1 MTAVH
6 GAQVRWDEAEGRDL
20 RWAPEEG
27 WSVVVLVAV
36 LALII
41 GTAIDEPG
49 WVNGRGYL
57 TDCLSEIALLG
68 ALVGFAGPKLGWGRW
83 RTHLVG
89 AVFAG
94 LLIPMIAGWAVLP
107 GVSAA
112 QAFRVTADGT
122 LQAYLDLTV
131 RNLAF
136 TTQEVHY
143 VLVLGGLVWGTM
155 QFGSYAVFGH
165 RRPLSA
171 VVVVGLVLLAN
182 MALTERDQLGW
193 LVLYAAVS
201 LFLLIQMH
209 AFGERL
215 AWARRRIGDPG
226 SVAFLYLRG
235 GTVFI
240 LLAMVGSLVLTQRAS
255 SSPLAGAWGGLRTQL
270 IQFSQ
275 DVGRLFPTGGD
286 LRGGGGV
293 SFGSSARISAQWF
306 SDDGVAFT
314 AKVPSSAAGLSW
326 RAATYDQFA
335 LGGWIQS
342 DARTADVPAD
352 SSLLLGSPEVPAPDL
367 YGKLT
372 VTVNPVGYHDTRL
385 LSPGLASTVGIPS
398 TLAISGVEGW
408 FAYDDVPADTAYTAT
423 AVVPLLTGETG
434 ITKNKLRAA
443 STAYPADVTAEYTQV
458 PAGAMGPYA
467 QELLRTVMAKSP
479 SQNPYDLAD
488 TIQQY
493 LRDGPFT
500 YTTDVRGVNCQSA
513 SAVECFAQ
521 YREGYCLHYAST
533 MAILLR
539 AADPANPIPTRLV
552 QGFLP
557 SNIVGGQETVQNRQA
572 HAWVEVF
579 FPGYGWIPFDPTGG
593 GVGRPARIQEGAPV
607 PTAAPVPSQDEGPI
621 KPVPTPRAYIPGDP
635 SGAVTPPPSPQQGDR
650 ALAALLRRAAAACRR
665 VADRGGVV
673 ARAPRRGEPRDG
685 VDGGVKRCVEVRL
698 RAAPHGDR
706 LRVREFARRTG
717 PGGQAGHPHRGR
729 REGRDDVREGGA
741 GAGACAGR
749 DRGDAPPAA
758 VADAADHR
766 PDWAPPPLRPTRLP
780 ERPLANEL
788 PHARPPRPARGAP
801 IPAPAR
807 AS

>member
-6 GAQVRWDEAEGRDL
+6 GARVRWDEAEGRVL

-27 WSVVVLVAV
+27 WSVVVLVTL

-41 GTAIDEPG
+41 GTAIDEPA

-57 TDCLSEIALLG
+57 TDCLSEIAVLG
-68 ALVGFAGPKLGWGRW
+68 ALVGFAGPKLGWGR
-83 RTHLVG
+83 RTTHIIG
-89 AVFAG
+89 AVLAG
-94 LLIPMIAGWAVLP
+94 LLIPIIAGWAVMP
-107 GVSAA
+107 GVSPA

-122 LQAYLDLTV
+122 VQAYLDLTV
-131 RNLAF
+131 RNLEF

-182 MALTERDQLGW
+182 MALTNRDQLGW

-209 AFGERL
+209 TFGERL

-240 LLAMVGSLVLTQRAS
+240 ILAMLGALVLTQRAA

-270 IQFSQ
+270 IQIGEQ
-275 DVGRLFPTGGD
+275 VGRLFPTGGD

-314 AKVPSSAAGLSW
+314 ASVPSSAAGLPW

-335 LGGWIQS
+335 LGGWLQS
-342 DARTADVPAD
+342 DPRTANVPAD
-352 SSLLLGSPEVPAPDL
+352 ASLLLGSPEVPAPDL
-367 YGKLT
+367 YAK
-372 VTVNPVGYHDTRL
+372 VSVAVQPVGYHDTRL
-385 LSPGLASTVGIPS
+385 LTPGLASTVGMPS
-398 TLAISGVEGW
+398 SLAISGVEGW
-408 FAYDDVPADTAYTAT
+408 FAYDDVAPDTAYTAT
-423 AVVPLLTGETG
+423 ALVPRLTDVNG
-434 ITKNKLRAA
+434 ITQNKLRAA
-443 STAYPADVTAEYTQV
+443 STVYPADVTAEYTQV
-458 PAGAMGPYA
+458 PQGSLGPYA
-467 QELLRTVMAKSP
+467 RELLQTVMAKSP
-479 SQNPYDLAD
+479 SKNPYDLAN
-488 TIQQY
+488 TMQQY

-539 AADPANPIPTRLV
+539 AANPSNPIPTRLV

-557 SNIVGGQETVQNRQA
+557 SAIVGGQETVLNRQA

-593 GVGRPARIQEGAPV
+593 GVGRPAPIPVGAPV
-607 PTAAPVPSQDEGPI
+607 PSAAAPLQTPDEGPI
-621 KPVPTPRAYIPGDP
+621 KPAPTRRTVPAEGS
-635 SGAVTPPPSPQQGDR
+635 SGVTPLPPSQSTDR
-650 ALAALLRRAAAACRR
+650 ALAVLLAGLLLLGLGSLIVVAWWRGPRGEVSPDTAWSAVSRLASRFGFAQRPTETVYEYATSLGELVPVARPDIRTVAEAKVETTYARVQLPPEHEQAVASAMRRLRLSLTRLVFARILRRRR
-665 VADRGGVV
+665 
-673 ARAPRRGEPRDG
+673 RR
-685 VDGGVKRCVEVRL
+685 
-698 RAAPHGDR
+698 
-706 LRVREFARRTG
+706 
-717 PGGQAGHPHRGR
+717 
-729 REGRDDVREGGA
+729 
-741 GAGACAGR
+741 
-749 DRGDAPPAA
+749 
-758 VADAADHR
+758 
-766 PDWAPPPLRPTRLP
+766 
-780 ERPLANEL
+780 
-788 PHARPPRPARGAP
+788 
-801 IPAPAR
+801 
-807 AS
+807 

>member
-6 GAQVRWDEAEGRDL
+6 EAEM
-20 RWAPEEG
+20 RWPDAETSERRWSPEEG
-27 WSVVVLVAV
+27 WSVVALVAILGLI
-36 LALII
+36 LA
-41 GTAIDEPG
+41 TAIDEPA
-49 WVNGRGYL
+49 WVNGRGAL
-57 TDCLSEIALLG
+57 TDCLAEMALLG
-68 ALVGFAGPKLGWGRW
+68 SLVGFAGPKLGWGRW
-83 RTHLVG
+83 TTHLVG

-94 LLIPMIAGWAVLP
+94 LLIPIIAGWAVLP
-107 GVSAA
+107 GISPA
-112 QAFRVTADGT
+112 QAFRLTANGT
-122 LQAYLDLTV
+122 LEAYLDLTV
-131 RNLAF
+131 RSLEF

-182 MALTERDQLGW
+182 MALTIRDQLGL
-193 LVLYAAVS
+193 LVLYTAVS

-215 AWARRRIGDPG
+215 TWARRRIGDPG
-226 SVAFLYLRG
+226 SIAFVYLRG

-240 LLAMVGSLVLTQRAS
+240 VLAMVGSLVLTQRAA
-255 SSPLAGAWGGLRTQL
+255 SSPLAGAWGGLRNQL
-270 IQFSQ
+270 IQIGEQ
-275 DVGRLFPTGGD
+275 VGRLFPTGGD

-314 AKVPSSAAGLSW
+314 AKVPPTAAGLSW

-367 YGKLT
+367 YGKLS
-372 VTVNPVGYHDTRL
+372 VTVSPVGYHDTRVL
-385 LSPGLASTVGIPS
+385 TPGLASTVGLPS

-408 FAYDDVPADTAYTAT
+408 FAYDDVPPDSAYTAT
-423 AVVPLLTGETG
+423 ALVPLLTGETG

-443 STAYPADVTAEYTQV
+443 STVYPADVTAEYTEV
-458 PAGAMGPYA
+458 PTGAMGPYA
-467 QELLRTVMAKSP
+467 QELLRTLMAKSP
-479 SQNPYDLAD
+479 SKNPYDLAD

-493 LRDGPFT
+493 LRNGPFT

-521 YREGYCLHYAST
+521 YRQGYCLHYAST

-539 AADPANPIPTRLV
+539 AANPANPIPTRLV

-557 SNIVGGQETVQNRQA
+557 SGIVGGQEVVQNRQA

-593 GVGRPARIQEGAPV
+593 GVGRPAPIQEGAPV
-607 PTAAPVPSQDEGPI
+607 PSAAPVPSQDEGPV
-621 KPVPTPRAYIPGDP
+621 KPVPTARAYIPGDP
-635 SGAVTPPPSPQQGDR
+635 PGVVPPPTSSQPGDR
-650 ALAALLRRAAAACRR
+650 AMAALIGGLLLLAIGSLIAVAWWRGPRGEVSPETAWTAVSSAASRFGFAQRPTET
-665 VADRGGVV
+665 VYEYADSIGELVPV
-673 ARAPRRGEPRDG
+673 ARPDI
-685 VDGGVKRCVEVRL
+685 
-698 RAAPHGDR
+698 
-706 LRVREFARRTG
+706 RT
-717 PGGQAGHPHRGR
+717 
-729 REGRDDVREGGA
+729 
-741 GAGACAGR
+741 
-749 DRGDAPPAA
+749 
-758 VADAADHR
+758 VADAKVETTYAR
-766 PDWAPPPLRPTRLP
+766 VQLAPEREQAVAAAMRRLRLSLTRLIF
-780 ERPLANEL
+780 
-788 PHARPPRPARGAP
+788 ARIGRRRRG
-801 IPAPAR
+801 
-807 AS
+807 